1 MAEYNP
7 FAIDDTWWCSPLQ
20 LLSEKECLF
29 NPPEFELPVLDSES
43 TDSVWSASTLDL
55 PELAAQNGDQHEIS
69 LEVLDNPEQ
78 PEHLR
83 PASAEGKYPDIQHDI
98 WNLGLGDVEDIKLTQ
113 LYTWEAFD
121 KKSVPNTT
129 RTAYLSE
136 AGSEAFDAALSLE
149 QDHKP
154 TGVLPRDVSLRA
166 LCSLTLGRSS
176 IFFQWDE
183 IEQSFTQTLNG
194 TPTAG
199 FSSLAS
205 ASIAAELMEYAA
217 IYRKLQDFSSYD
229 KPRAVASPVVVALQ
243 RSIASILEAV
253 EEQNL
258 AQMSSLR
265 SILGL
270 QDIIERPR
278 QLLRLLCSLRDAV
291 SDHTTDETAI
301 SSLSDTVHAIVATGS
316 DFAGV
321 LTAVLTR
328 ACRPWL
334 ESMAVEVGLIYHLH
348 GSPQLAKRPD
358 IEGRTFD
365 ASVPTDCTAEIQDD
379 RLLTADDR
387 TLFNETRAT
396 VNLLRFYLPDAVQC
410 ADGLVALSTT
420 RPDKYGFPSP
430 DNEIQEWPQLGELVR
445 NPQSG
450 EPLSEQDNWASYEAI
465 RYRMSE
471 APGAVRWNSGDT
483 VYATAITVLAT
494 SDDMAPTHEDGLNL
508 EHLQRP
514 FDILRPAIE
523 AQACRVNRVLLQ
535 YLSKDCGLR
544 KHLDLQRAF
553 HLLDSGQF
561 VSRLSTALFSAET
574 QSAER
579 RRGMMPTAETM
590 GLRLGV
596 KPGQRWP
603 PASSELRLTL
613 AGLLSEVYHDSST
626 MPKQGV
632 AQDDL
637 PGGLS
642 FAIRE
647 LPEAEI
653 ELVMTDAGSI
663 YALDFLRL
671 QYAAP
676 PPLDSILTPS
686 AMQKYDD
693 AFRFLLKMVRA
704 VYITARM
711 GKNDTRERHRS
722 REVLSARFASEAH
735 HVTTTLMSYFMDV
748 GISAPW
754 AELQAS
760 LDAAEEALSADMP
773 VTVGVNVLRDMHHR
787 FLDTVRDRLFLKR
800 KQQAIRVAI
809 EGVLTAVLT
818 GAASLQSEAERGE
831 LSTAAANVFLS
842 AAVEKL
848 VSILQGIVDKPPKS
862 HASGDSL
869 DGDTIVVRLLLARLN
884 WNGFYARKAAS

>member
-7 FAIDDTWWCSPLQ
+7 FAVDDTWWCLPLQ
-20 LLSEKECLF
+20 LLSEKEGLF

-69 LEVLDNPEQ
+69 LEILDNPEQ

-113 LYTWEAFD
+113 LYTWEAFE

-149 QDHKP
+149 QDHES

-205 ASIAAELMEYAA
+205 ASVTAELMEYAA
-217 IYRKLQDFSSYD
+217 MYRKLQDFSSYD

-243 RSIASILEAV
+243 RSIASMLEAI
-253 EEQNL
+253 EERNL
-258 AQMSSLR
+258 AQMSSVR
-265 SILGL
+265 SVLGL
-270 QDIIERPR
+270 QAIIERPR

-291 SDHTTDETAI
+291 SDPSTDEAAI

-334 ESMAVEVGLIYHLH
+334 ESMAVE
-348 GSPQLAKRPD
+348 LAKRPD

-365 ASVPTDCTAEIQDD
+365 ASVATDCTAGIQDD
-379 RLLTADDR
+379 GLLTAKDR

-396 VNLLRFYLPDAVQC
+396 VSLLRSYLPDAVQY
-410 ADGLVALSTT
+410 ADELVALPTT
-420 RPDKYGFPSP
+420 GPDKCELPSP
-430 DNEIQEWPQLGELVR
+430 DIEIQEWLQLGEPVR
-445 NPQSG
+445 NPRSG
-450 EPLSEQDNWASYEAI
+450 ESLSEQGNWASYEAI
-465 RYRMSE
+465 RDRTSE
-471 APGAVRWNSGDT
+471 VPSTSRSNSGDT

-494 SDDMAPTHEDGLNL
+494 SDDVAPTHEDGLDL
-508 EHLQRP
+508 ERLQRP

-523 AQACRVNRVLLQ
+523 AQACRMNRVLLQ
-535 YLSKDCGLR
+535 YLFKDCGLR

-579 RRGMMPTAETM
+579 RRGMMPTAQTM

-693 AFRFLLKMVRA
+693 AFRFLLRMVRA
-704 VYITARM
+704 IYITARI
-711 GKNDTRERHRS
+711 GKNDTWKQHRPWEAS
-722 REVLSARFASEAH
+722 TARFASEAH
-735 HVTTTLMSYFMDV
+735 HVTTTLMSYFMDI

-760 LDAAEEALSADMP
+760 LDAAEAGLKVDMP
-773 VTVGVNVLRDMHHR
+773 VTVGINALRDMHHR

-809 EGVLTAVLT
+809 EEFLTAVLN

-831 LSTAAANVFLS
+831 LSTAAANLVLS
-842 AAVEKL
+842 VAVEKL
-848 VSILQGIVDKPPKS
+848 VRILQGIVDKPPKS

-884 WNGFYARKAAS
+884 WNGFYTRKAAS